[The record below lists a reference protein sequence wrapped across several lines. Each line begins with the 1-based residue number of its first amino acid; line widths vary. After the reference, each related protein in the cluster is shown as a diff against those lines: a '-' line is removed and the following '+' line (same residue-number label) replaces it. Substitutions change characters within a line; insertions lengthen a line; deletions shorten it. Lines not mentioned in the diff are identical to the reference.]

1 MKQLDG
7 RVAVV
12 TGGASGIGRAM
23 AQAFLG
29 EGMRVVVADIEP
41 AAVDRA
47 VTELAPLGQVTGA
60 VTDVSDVDSVRRLAE
75 QTLAAFGGVH
85 LLCNNAGVGPPA
97 EPHLWDNTPN
107 DWRWTFSVNVLGV
120 AHGISAFLPIMLE
133 SGAEG
138 HVVNT
143 ASPDGGLV
151 AMANAGVY
159 AASKAAVVTLTECL
173 HAQLEEMGAAVGAS
187 VLLPPGLLR
196 TGLWTAD
203 RNRPAGLAREHPRS
217 RPAISIE
224 QFEKIMHERGA
235 DVAFQPLDEVA
246 RWVVDAVRAGQ
257 FWILPPGLYDDDVRQ
272 RAEAII
278 DRRRPFVH
286 KAVT

>member
-1 MKQLDG
+1 MKQLEG

-29 EGMRVVVADIEP
+29 EGMRVMIADIEP
-41 AAVDRA
+41 AAIDRA
-47 VTELAPLGQVTGA
+47 MAELSPLGEVAGA
-60 VTDVSDVDSVRRLAE
+60 VADVSDIESVGRLAE
-75 QTLAAFGGVH
+75 QTLATFGGVN

-107 DWRWTFSVNVLGV
+107 DWRWTFSVNVFGV
-120 AHGISAFLPIMLE
+120 AHGVSTFLPIMLE

-143 ASPDGGLV
+143 ASPDGGIV

-173 HAQLEEMGAAVGAS
+173 HAQLDEMGAAVSAS
-187 VLLPPGLLR
+187 VLLPTGLLR
-196 TGLWTAD
+196 TGMWTAD
-203 RNRPAGLAREHPRS
+203 RNRPAELARERPRS
-217 RPAISIE
+217 RPGITVD
-224 QFEKIMHERGA
+224 QFEQIMRQRGA
-235 DVAFQPLDEVA
+235 DVSFQPLDEVA
-246 RWVVDAVRAGQ
+246 RWVVDAVRADQ

-272 RAEAII
+272 RAAAII
-278 DRRRPFVH
+278 DRRMPFVH
-286 KAVT
+286 KAAT

>member
-1 MKQLDG
+1 MKQLAG

-29 EGMRVVVADIEP
+29 EDMRVVVADIEP

-47 VTELAPLGQVTGA
+47 VTELAPLGEVTGVVA
-60 VTDVSDVDSVRRLAE
+60 DVSDIGSVRNLAE

-120 AHGISAFLPIMLE
+120 AHGISTFLPIMLE

-187 VLLPPGLLR
+187 VLLQDV
-196 TGLWTAD
+196 T
-203 RNRPAGLAREHPRS
+203 PAASGQEARAFLAPE
-217 RPAISIE
+217 
-224 QFEKIMHERGA
+224 
-235 DVAFQPLDEVA
+235 QPLGAVQSPRGSSQSPRGSSQSSRGSSQSPRGSSQLMNAEVMQSE
-246 RWVVDAVRAGQ
+246 VTQIHIHRAG
-257 FWILPPGLYDDDVRQ
+257 
-272 RAEAII
+272 
-278 DRRRPFVH
+278 
-286 KAVT
+286 AVGARHHRG